1 MLKQKGRI
9 RNVAVR
15 PKNPKLTKKSPER
28 MLLENLTAV
37 RQKLIAISESGN
49 DFPDV
54 SHSYEFALADAIAI
68 TK

>member
-1 MLKQKGRI
+1 
-9 RNVAVR
+9 
-15 PKNPKLTKKSPER
+15 

-37 RQKLIAISESGN
+37 RQKLIAVSESGN